1 MTSRTD
7 RLRQL
12 VELQKQLKA
21 IHEIRHAGLVRE
33 AAAAREE
40 ADALMAQSAEQSPV
54 ASVFADLY
62 TRRIGAALVRK
73 DEKDRLA
80 REEAGRIASETARA
94 NIVRRYYQEALLQEE
109 RIAAER
115 EALETITRQATEK

>member
-1 MTSRTD
+1 MAPRTE

-21 IHEIRHAGLVRE
+21 IHEMRHAGLVRE
-33 AAAAREE
+33 ATAAQEE
-40 ADALMAQSAEQSPV
+40 AAALMARAQEPSPV
-54 ASVFADLY
+54 ASMFADLY
-62 TRRIGAALVRK
+62 TRRIGAALTRK

-80 REEAGRIASETARA
+80 REQAGRIASEAARA
-94 NIVRRYYQEALLQEE
+94 NIVRRYYQEALQQDE

-115 EALETITRQATEK
+115 EALEAITRQVTEK

>member
-1 MTSRTD
+1 MASRTE

-21 IHEIRHAGLVRE
+21 ILEMRHAGLVRE
-33 AAAAREE
+33 AAAAEEE
-40 ADALMAQSAEQSPV
+40 AAALMARAQEPSPV
-54 ASVFADLY
+54 ASMFADLY
-62 TRRIGAALVRK
+62 TRRIGAALTRK

-94 NIVRRYYQEALLQEE
+94 NIVRRYYQEALQQDE

-115 EALETITRQATEK
+115 EALEAITRQVTEK

>member
-1 MTSRTD
+1 MTSRTQ

-21 IHEIRHAGLVRE
+21 IREVRHAGLLRE
-33 AAAAREE
+33 AAAAQEE
-40 ADALMAQSAEQSPV
+40 ATQLMTQAESPSPI
-54 ASVFADLY
+54 ASMFADLY
-62 TRRIGAALVRK
+62 TKRIGAALTRK

-94 NIVRRYYQEALLQEE
+94 NIVRRYYQEALQHDE

-115 EALETITRQATEK
+115 EALEAATRQATEK

>member
-115 EALETITRQATEK
+115 EALETITRQVTEK